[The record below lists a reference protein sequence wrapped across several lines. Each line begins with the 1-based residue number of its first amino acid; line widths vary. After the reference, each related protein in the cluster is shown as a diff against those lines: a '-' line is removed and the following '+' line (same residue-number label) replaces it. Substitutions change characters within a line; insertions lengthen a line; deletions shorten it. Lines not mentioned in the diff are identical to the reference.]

1 MAVCQ
6 NSVTQGGGRYEERLG
21 PAAGA
26 AGEGGSRVVS
36 RGMKRR
42 MERLEQA
49 ARDLRTQAAA
59 GGYWAELFLAAREAS
74 DEPTAEERAAAEAF
88 AEAFVADCR
97 ARGVKPTW
105 VELVRLAER
114 AGGEEDGRQV

>member
-1 MAVCQ
+1 M
-6 NSVTQGGGRYEERLG
+6 TTERL
-21 PAAGA
+21 
-26 AGEGGSRVVS
+26 S
-36 RGMKRR
+36 KRLAR
-42 MERLEQA
+42 IEQA
-49 ARDLRTQAAA
+49 ARDLQTQAAA
-59 GGYWAELFLAAREAS
+59 GGLEPWVELFLAAREAS
-74 DEPTAEERAAAEAF
+74 NQPTAEERAAAEAF

>member
-1 MAVCQ
+1 M
-6 NSVTQGGGRYEERLG
+6 
-21 PAAGA
+21 
-26 AGEGGSRVVS
+26 VS

-59 GGYWAELFLAAREAS
+59 GGYGVEPWAELFLSRPSGARSAAREAS

-105 VELVRLAER
+105 VELVLLAER
-114 AGGEEDGRQV
+114 AGGEEDGRQM

>member
-1 MAVCQ
+1 M
-6 NSVTQGGGRYEERLG
+6 
-21 PAAGA
+21 
-26 AGEGGSRVVS
+26 VS

-49 ARDLRTQAAA
+49 ARDLQTQAAA
-59 GGYWAELFLAAREAS
+59 GGLEPWVELFLSRPSGARSAAREAS

-105 VELVRLAER
+105 VELVRLAQR

>member
-1 MAVCQ
+1 M
-6 NSVTQGGGRYEERLG
+6 
-21 PAAGA
+21 
-26 AGEGGSRVVS
+26 VS

-49 ARDLRTQAAA
+49 ARDLQTQAAA
-59 GGYWAELFLAAREAS
+59 GGLEPWVELFLSRPSGARSAAREAS

>member
-1 MAVCQ
+1 M
-6 NSVTQGGGRYEERLG
+6 
-21 PAAGA
+21 
-26 AGEGGSRVVS
+26 VS

-59 GGYWAELFLAAREAS
+59 GGYGVEPWAELFLSRPGAAREAS

>member
-1 MAVCQ
+1 MM
-6 NSVTQGGGRYEERLG
+6 TERL
-21 PAAGA
+21 
-26 AGEGGSRVVS
+26 S
-36 RGMKRR
+36 KRLAR
-42 MERLEQA
+42 IEQA

-59 GGYWAELFLAAREAS
+59 GGYGVEPWAELFLAAREAS

>member
-1 MAVCQ
+1 M
-6 NSVTQGGGRYEERLG
+6 
-21 PAAGA
+21 
-26 AGEGGSRVVS
+26 S

-49 ARDLRTQAAA
+49 ARDLQTQAAA
-59 GGYWAELFLAAREAS
+59 GGLEPWVELFLSRPSGARSAAREAS

-105 VELVRLAER
+105 VELVRLAQR

>member
-1 MAVCQ
+1 M
-6 NSVTQGGGRYEERLG
+6 
-21 PAAGA
+21 
-26 AGEGGSRVVS
+26 VS

>member
-1 MAVCQ
+1 M
-6 NSVTQGGGRYEERLG
+6 SGGIRRRLD
-21 PAAGA
+21 
-26 AGEGGSRVVS
+26 
-36 RGMKRR
+36 
-42 MERLEQA
+42 RLERA
-49 ARDLRTQAAA
+49 ALALRTQAAA
-59 GGYWAELFLAAREAS
+59 GGYGVEPWAELFLGPREAS

-114 AGGEEDGRQV
+114 AGGEEDGQRM

>member
-1 MAVCQ
+1 M
-6 NSVTQGGGRYEERLG
+6 
-21 PAAGA
+21 
-26 AGEGGSRVVS
+26 VS

-49 ARDLRTQAAA
+49 ARDLQTQAAA
-59 GGYWAELFLAAREAS
+59 GGYGVEPWAELFLAAPAREAS

>member
-1 MAVCQ
+1 M
-6 NSVTQGGGRYEERLG
+6 
-21 PAAGA
+21 
-26 AGEGGSRVVS
+26 VS

-59 GGYWAELFLAAREAS
+59 GGYGVEPWAELFLAAPGREAS

>member
-1 MAVCQ
+1 
-6 NSVTQGGGRYEERLG
+6 
-21 PAAGA
+21 
-26 AGEGGSRVVS
+26 VS

-49 ARDLRTQAAA
+49 ARDLQTQAAA
-59 GGYWAELFLAAREAS
+59 GGLEPWVELFLSRPSGARSAAREAS

-105 VELVRLAER
+105 VELVRLAQR

>member
-1 MAVCQ
+1 
-6 NSVTQGGGRYEERLG
+6 
-21 PAAGA
+21 
-26 AGEGGSRVVS
+26 VVS

-59 GGYWAELFLAAREAS
+59 GGYGVEPWAELFLAAREASDEPTAEAS

>member
-1 MAVCQ
+1 M
-6 NSVTQGGGRYEERLG
+6 
-21 PAAGA
+21 
-26 AGEGGSRVVS
+26 VS

-49 ARDLRTQAAA
+49 ARDLQTQAAA
-59 GGYWAELFLAAREAS
+59 GGLEPWVELFLSRPVMAAREAS
-74 DEPTAEERAAAEAF
+74 NQPTAEERAAAEAF

-105 VELVRLAER
+105 VELVRLAQR

>member
-1 MAVCQ
+1 
-6 NSVTQGGGRYEERLG
+6 
-21 PAAGA
+21 
-26 AGEGGSRVVS
+26 
-36 RGMKRR
+36 

-59 GGYWAELFLAAREAS
+59 GGLEPWVELFLSRPSGARSAAREAS

-114 AGGEEDGRQV
+114 AGGEEDGQRM

>member
-1 MAVCQ
+1 M
-6 NSVTQGGGRYEERLG
+6 
-21 PAAGA
+21 
-26 AGEGGSRVVS
+26 VS

-49 ARDLRTQAAA
+49 ARDLRTQADASGDDVA
-59 GGYWAELFLAAREAS
+59 QWARLFATAPNR
-74 DEPTAEERAAAEAF
+74 DDPTPDDWAAAEAF
-88 AEAFVADCR
+88 AAAFVADCR

>member
-1 MAVCQ
+1 M
-6 NSVTQGGGRYEERLG
+6 
-21 PAAGA
+21 
-26 AGEGGSRVVS
+26 VS

-59 GGYWAELFLAAREAS
+59 GGYGVEPWAELFLSRPGSLAAREAS

>member
-1 MAVCQ
+1 MSKAI
-6 NSVTQGGGRYEERLG
+6 ERRL
-21 PAAGA
+21 
-26 AGEGGSRVVS
+26 
-36 RGMKRR
+36 
-42 MERLEQA
+42 ERLERALLEGQA
-49 ARDLRTQAAA
+49 SMDA
-59 GGYWAELFLAAREAS
+59 GGKAISYWAELFLAAPAREAS

-105 VELVRLAER
+105 VELVRLAQR

>member
-1 MAVCQ
+1 M
-6 NSVTQGGGRYEERLG
+6 
-21 PAAGA
+21 
-26 AGEGGSRVVS
+26 VS

-49 ARDLRTQAAA
+49 ARDLQTQAAA
-59 GGYWAELFLAAREAS
+59 GGLEPWVELFLSRPSGARSAAREAS

-114 AGGEEDGRQV
+114 AGGEEDGRQM

>member
-1 MAVCQ
+1 M
-6 NSVTQGGGRYEERLG
+6 
-21 PAAGA
+21 
-26 AGEGGSRVVS
+26 VS

-59 GGYWAELFLAAREAS
+59 GGYGVEPWAELFLGPREAS

-105 VELVRLAER
+105 VELVRLAQR